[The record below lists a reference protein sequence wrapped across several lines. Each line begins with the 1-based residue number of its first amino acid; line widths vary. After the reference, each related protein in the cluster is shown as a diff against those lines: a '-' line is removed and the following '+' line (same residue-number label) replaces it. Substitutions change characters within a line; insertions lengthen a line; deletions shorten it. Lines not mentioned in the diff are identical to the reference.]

1 MLQRHGALLH
11 RADGW
16 TLSDSNRSASLQGK
30 NATVTSQGP
39 YSFWQIVLASVN
51 SIWLAI
57 ENVIAVTLPGV
68 HLDVQLVK
76 VDTLGGCHDLFGLS
90 VLRSVFAVTFQHVDN
105 VGLEP
110 TLRVCHT
117 RVLPLTLIARG
128 DRRDLN
134 PHLPRPQR
142 GAFSSY
148 ATVTAEAEGFEPP
161 RLFRAQ
167 PFSRRCTAP
176 MAVLPGESYAGT
188 APANNCFAGS
198 PVHLLGHSSKRRTR
212 DSNPHRLSHP

>member
-1 MLQRHGALLH
+1 MDQTILLAHGALLH

-39 YSFWQIVLASVN
+39 YSFWPIILASVN

-57 ENVIAVTLPGV
+57 ENSIAVPFPSV

-76 VDTLGGCHDLFGLS
+76 VDPFGDCHDLFGLS
-90 VLRSVFAVTFQHVDN
+90 VLRSVLAVIFQHVDN

-128 DRRDLN
+128 DRRELN
-134 PHLPRPQR
+134 PLQEGHNLLC
-142 GAFSSY
+142 FHY
-148 ATVTAEAEGFEPP
+148 TTVTAEAEGFEPP

-176 MAVLPGESYAGT
+176 MAVLPKTQGLFHIPFG
-188 APANNCFAGS
+188 
-198 PVHLLGHSSKRRTR
+198 
-212 DSNPHRLSHP
+212 